1 MVWNFRR
8 RIRLA
13 SGLHIN
19 LSKKGA
25 SISVGPRGFSM
36 TFGRDGVTMN
46 SSLPGIGLY
55 SRRKIITRKTT
66 NNYPSSSTNMHYSAD
81 TMSSASKRATENK
94 VTQNEAC
101 SIHLSIN
108 HLQKG
113 VFSFSQ
119 NMVINELQKAYSTDL
134 IKTCRYILY
143 SGKCILAD
151 IQAELGISY
160 QNVSSIV
167 KVLEKAFIVKQHGN
181 RRLVMARDEDVAI
194 RLLLRYHANKQDSNL
209 DSNNESDNVRLYL
222 RELDPL
228 FDEVARHV
236 VSTKE
241 SATSHIQRIF
251 EISYTRAAKII
262 DQLEATGIIGHNW
275 GAIGRNVLLQDL
287 DELEKKLQELKNN

>member
-1 MVWNFRR
+1 MAWNFRR

-108 HLQKG
+108 HLPN
-113 VFSFSQ
+113 S
-119 NMVINELQKAYSTDL
+119 
-134 IKTCRYILY
+134 
-143 SGKCILAD
+143 
-151 IQAELGISY
+151 
-160 QNVSSIV
+160 
-167 KVLEKAFIVKQHGN
+167 
-181 RRLVMARDEDVAI
+181 
-194 RLLLRYHANKQDSNL
+194 
-209 DSNNESDNVRLYL
+209 
-222 RELDPL
+222 
-228 FDEVARHV
+228 
-236 VSTKE
+236 
-241 SATSHIQRIF
+241 
-251 EISYTRAAKII
+251 
-262 DQLEATGIIGHNW
+262 
-275 GAIGRNVLLQDL
+275 
-287 DELEKKLQELKNN
+287 